1 VIAPA
6 APDTA
11 LSGVMS
17 VSVSSRRPPAW
28 PLWLGLAGL
37 LPQLLAL
44 FPVIGGNPDARFIA
58 LACAF
63 AYAALILSFLGGMW
77 WGLAAAKGRVPP
89 WIWIAA
95 VLPSLI
101 AFASAYPWMVGQPW
115 PGPSLIWLG
124 LAIIGSLGVDW
135 RLRLMGVAPDWW
147 MSLRIPLSIGLG
159 GMTLAIAWL

>member
-1 VIAPA
+1 
-6 APDTA
+6 
-11 LSGVMS
+11 MS
-17 VSVSSRRPPAW
+17 VSVSSRRPPTW

-44 FPVIGGNPDARFIA
+44 FALVGGNPDARFIA

-77 WGLAAAKGRVPP
+77 WGLAAATGRVPP
-89 WIWIAA
+89 WIW
-95 VLPSLI
+95 I

-124 LAIIGSLGVDW
+124 LAIILSLGVDW
-135 RLRLMGVAPDWW
+135 RLRAMGAAPDWW

-159 GMTLAIAWL
+159 GMTLAIGWL